1 MELRINEILKEKG
14 MRMADLAK
22 KIKIDQSNLSTS
34 LKGNPK
40 LSTLVDVASALGV
53 EVRELFPETQ
63 PSFTAGTLQMG
74 ERHYVLIPV
83 EVSEKPYIFHPG
95 RFFKEVE
102 GFVLRCLRNGKTISL
117 CGLYED
123 GYPFALLYDSK
134 SGRLFLSFSPDGDGY
149 MTTVYEPQPLSVS
162 KNLYTDELVANY
174 IARNIMNDIEE
185 RL

>member
-40 LSTLVDVASALGV
+40 LSTLMDVASALGV
-53 EVRELFPETQ
+53 EVWELFPETK

-74 ERHYVLIPV
+74 ERHFVLVPV
-83 EVSEKPYIFHPG
+83 EVYEKPYVFRSA
-95 RFFKEVE
+95 RFFTEVE
-102 GFVLRCLRNGKTISL
+102 GFVLRCLKDCKTISL

-123 GYPFALLYDSK
+123 AYPFALFHDSK
-134 SGRLFLSFSPDGDGY
+134 SGHLLFSFRPESDDYG
-149 MTTVYEPQPLSVS
+149 TTVYEPQKMYGSN
-162 KNLYTDELVANY
+162 NLYTYELVANY
-174 IARNIMNDIEE
+174 IARDIMNDIEE

>member
-1 MELRINEILKEKG
+1 MELKINEILKERG

-22 KIKIDQSNLSTS
+22 KLNIDQSNLSTS

-40 LSTLVDVASALGV
+40 LSTLVDVAAALGV

-74 ERHYVLIPV
+74 ERHYVLVPV
-83 EVSEKPYIFHPG
+83 EVSEKPYIFRSG

-102 GFVLRCLRNGKTISL
+102 GFVLRCLKTDGTISL
-117 CGLYED
+117 CGLYE
-123 GYPFALLYDSK
+123 GTYPVALLYDNK
-134 SGRLFLSFSPDGDGY
+134 SRRLFLSFCPKGDDY
-149 MTTVYEPQPLSVS
+149 TTIVYEPDD
-162 KNLYTDELVANY
+162 KFITKYHYTDELVANY

-185 RL
+185 FL

>member
-1 MELRINEILKEKG
+1 MELKINEILKERG

-22 KIKIDQSNLSTS
+22 KLNIDQSNLSVS

-63 PSFTAGTLQMG
+63 PSFTSGTLQMG
-74 ERHYVLIPV
+74 ERHYVLVPV
-83 EVSEKPYIFHPG
+83 EVSEKPYIFRSG

-102 GFVLRCLRNGKTISL
+102 GYVLRCLKNGKTISF
-117 CGLYED
+117 CGLFED
-123 GYPFALLYDSK
+123 HYPFALLFDSK
-134 SGRLFLSFSPDGDGY
+134 SGRLFLSFCPEGDDY
-149 MTTVYEPQPLSVS
+149 RTTVYEPQKLSVTR
-162 KNLYTDELVANY
+162 NLYTDELVANY

-185 RL
+185 LL